1 MEPDTHQGK
10 TWVTVDRFRDLSSA
24 IVARSALEAAEIE
37 CFLRDENTVRL
48 DWQISNFIGGMR
60 LQVMEGDRDAA
71 LEVLR
76 GLVIADVPDG
86 TVDLAFLGETCPR
99 CCSADVH
106 RERRHQGLA
115 LAALYFFGLPV
126 SRGKLEWTCGACG
139 WRWDDAPDRTE

>member
-1 MEPDTHQGK
+1 MEPETHQSN

-24 IVARSALEAAEIE
+24 IVARSALEAAEIH

-60 LQVMEGDRDAA
+60 LQVLEEDRTAA

-76 GLVIADVPDG
+76 GLAIADVPES
-86 TVDLAFLGETCPR
+86 TVDLAFLGETCPH
-99 CCSADVH
+99 CCSANVR

-115 LAALYFFGLPV
+115 LAVLYFFGLPV
-126 SRGKLEWTCGACG
+126 SRGKLQWKCDACG
-139 WRWDDAPDRTE
+139 WQWDDVPDRT